1 MPKKSTLINFFYAQE
16 VCLSLTDAKLDVD
29 MVSLD
34 LSKAFDVVNHKSP
47 LAKLVALA
55 ISPAICG

>member
-1 MPKKSTLINFFYAQE
+1 M
-16 VCLSLTDAKLDVD
+16 SLTDAKLDVD

>member
-1 MPKKSTLINFFYAQE
+1 M
-16 VCLSLTDAKLDVD
+16 SLTNAKLDVD

-34 LSKAFDVVNHKSP
+34 LSKAFDVVNHTSP
-47 LAKLVALA
+47 QAKLEALA